1 MQRLPS
7 PSMYISMIKQRRQAS
22 AKGLLP
28 VLLGLICL
36 QLLSGCEE
44 PTRTSYQPEFSA
56 QSAQA
61 GNIYIFGVHPQRNP
75 RMLRAVFGPMVDYLD
90 EHIPEAT
97 FVFEASRNFHSFD
110 LKVDRR
116 HFDFVLPNPYG
127 TLRAI
132 DHGYNVFGQMGNE
145 GDLRGLIL
153 VRKDSTVQKVTD
165 LRDRDV
171 SFPGPTALAATIMP
185 KYYLHTHGL
194 DVKQEINPRY
204 VGSMESSLLNIHMG
218 AVTAGTAYPPA
229 WRMFQQQQ
237 PEAAAEL
244 KVLWKTDPLP
254 DNSLMARDDIPASL
268 VKQVA
273 ETLFNMPHTQDGRQ
287 VLRHMDLRAFIPANN
302 ATYQPVQE
310 FLSRYEK
317 EIGSVEAP

>member
-1 MQRLPS
+1 MQRLYS
-7 PSMYISMIKQRRQAS
+7 PSACISLVKQRKQGS
-22 AKGLLP
+22 AKKLLL
-28 VLLGLICL
+28 VLSGLICL

-44 PTRTSYQPEFSA
+44 PAQNSYQPEFSE
-56 QSAQA
+56 QSPQTD
-61 GNIYIFGVHPQRNP
+61 NIYIFGVHPQRNP
-75 RMLRAVFGPMVDYLD
+75 KMLRAVFGPMVDYLD
-90 EHIPEAT
+90 EHITEAT

-153 VRKDSTVQKVTD
+153 LRKDSPVQKITD
-165 LRDRDV
+165 LKGQDI

-185 KYYLHTHGL
+185 KYYLHSHGL
-194 DVKQEINPRY
+194 DVKQDITPRY

-237 PEAAAEL
+237 PEAASTL
-244 KVLWKTDPLP
+244 KVMWQTDPLP
-254 DNSLMARDDIPASL
+254 DNSLMARDDIPASV

-273 ETLFNMPHTQDGRQ
+273 EMLFNMPNTKDGRQ
-287 VLRHMDLRAFIPANN
+287 ILKHMDLKAFIPADNS
-302 ATYQPVQE
+302 TYQPVQA
-310 FLSRYEK
+310 FLARYEN